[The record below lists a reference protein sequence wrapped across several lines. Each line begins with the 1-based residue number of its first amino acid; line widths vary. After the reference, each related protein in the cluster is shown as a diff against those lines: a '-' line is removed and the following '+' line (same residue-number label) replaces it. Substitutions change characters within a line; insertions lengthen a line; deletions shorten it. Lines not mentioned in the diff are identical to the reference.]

1 LLSKRLLP
9 RNSAVWQK
17 IQSGITVSEAQF
29 THFCRHHPHALA
41 AAFFASLL
49 GWLSLMAEFWLMLS
63 VLDIDVSFTQMIVL
77 LTAARVAILL
87 PLPGGLGTLEA
98 SQVFAFTAFGFEPA
112 SALSFTLLIRARDIL
127 LASLGLWGARKA
139 LSTMLTA

>member
-1 LLSKRLLP
+1 
-9 RNSAVWQK
+9 
-17 IQSGITVSEAQF
+17 
-29 THFCRHHPHALA
+29 
-41 AAFFASLL
+41 
-49 GWLSLMAEFWLMLS
+49 MLS